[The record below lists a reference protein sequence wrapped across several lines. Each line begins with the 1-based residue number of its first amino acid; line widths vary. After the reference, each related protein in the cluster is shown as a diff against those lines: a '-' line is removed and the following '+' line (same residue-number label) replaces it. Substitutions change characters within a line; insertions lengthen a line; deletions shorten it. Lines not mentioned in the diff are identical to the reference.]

1 MSHKDM
7 NEINQKNAENDLENA
22 FSDWISK
29 INSIFF
35 LSNLVG
41 FKTELES
48 FENNVNKAID
58 CMIFFIYI

>member
-1 MSHKDM
+1 M

-48 FENNVNKAID
+48 FEINVNKAID